1 MSVPD
6 WVKAAPRRAA
16 GALREVW
23 LGMPRLF
30 RTVLRAM
37 FFLFAATIY
46 LSALPWETN
55 LPLAQVGTFG
65 VALVFLLLLF
75 FGFRRIVNHLTWALP
90 VTVVLLALIPGAPLR
105 FFYSAEPAPVA
116 AQVTA
121 FATIGLLL
129 FMMFLEALNFLSK
142 TYTRFFLPF
151 RYGVLG
157 GGIRN
162 LRYYQVFAGFWAA
175 VTRPRIYAVCRY
187 MCGSDGNEL
196 RRLLAVSKRGNAK
209 ALGKTLPLLAHR
221 LGETVF
227 SEQAAVYERFLAL
240 DVESGVLTAFLKSE
254 LPLNVC
260 LASLEAGIPL
270 EYAVALT
277 PPERLE
283 MVSA

>member
-1 MSVPD
+1 MSVSG
-6 WVKAAPRRAA
+6 WVKAAARRAV
-16 GALREVW
+16 GAVREGW
-23 LGMPRLF
+23 LNLPRMF
-30 RTVLRAM
+30 RTVFRAM

-46 LSALPWETN
+46 LSALPWESN

-65 VALVFLLLLF
+65 VALVFLVLMF
-75 FGFRRIVNHLTWALP
+75 FGLRRLVTHLTWALP
-90 VTVVLLALIPGAPLR
+90 AAVVLLALIPGTPLR
-105 FFYSAEPAPVA
+105 FFYAAEPAPVA
-116 AQVTA
+116 AQMTA
-121 FATIGLLL
+121 FATVGLLL

-142 TYTRFFLPF
+142 TYTRLFLPF

-162 LRYYQVFAGFWAA
+162 LRYYQVFAGFGAA
-175 VTRPRIYAVCRY
+175 ITRPRIYAVCRY

-196 RRLLAVSKRGNAK
+196 RRLLVVSKRGNAK
-209 ALGKTLPLLAHR
+209 ALGKTLTMLAHR
-221 LGETVF
+221 LGETEF
-227 SEQAAVYERFLAL
+227 SEQAAIYERFLSL

-254 LPLNVC
+254 LPLDVC

-283 MVSA
+283 MVSV